1 MIYPFEGKGL
11 VRPGGQVRCLDL
23 SRGRKQTLKV
33 ERSEDALLAVLKG
46 VIVVRFWGRSL
57 RLQPGRTVRVRTGQL
72 HLEAPEGGRILW
84 ITLGLPPS
92 ELARDHKELE
102 ALLEALPSQ
111 GAAEALVQRL
121 QAHIALEEALYYPT
135 LSPGNRRDRLLEH
148 RLLLELLGEL
158 QSSLREGRPV
168 DGVVERLKI
177 ALQAHSE
184 AELRT

>member
-1 MIYPFEGKGL
+1 MDEEYNKKGY
-11 VRPGGQVRCLDL
+11 
-23 SRGRKQTLKV
+23 
-33 ERSEDALLAVLKG
+33 
-46 VIVVRFWGRSL
+46 
-57 RLQPGRTVRVRTGQL
+57 
-72 HLEAPEGGRILW
+72 
-84 ITLGLPPS
+84 

-184 AELRT
+184 AELKV